1 MRTRCTVHCP
11 QGFHAGGSPRAVRA
25 ATVCGSVIVP
35 LLVYRALFQA
45 HLWLLAERPKLQHW
59 GAVCPCATACRSAAR
74 ARLPVPSAGGLRYD
88 VRPCV
93 VPPTSANF
101 VQASTKARTTT
112 QANKQTLE
120 AAARTPHCCELT

>member
-1 MRTRCTVHCP
+1 MRTRCAVHCP
-11 QGFHAGGSPRAVRA
+11 QGFHAGGFACPVRA

-74 ARLPVPSAGGLRYD
+74 ARLPVPSGRRLALRRAPMRCAAN
-88 VRPCV
+88 VRQLRSSEHI
-93 VPPTSANF
+93 SANDH
-101 VQASTKARTTT
+101 T
-112 QANKQTLE
+112 NKQTLE

>member
-11 QGFHAGGSPRAVRA
+11 QGFHAGGSACAVRA
-25 ATVCGSVIVP
+25 AAVCGSVIVP

-59 GAVCPCATACRSAAR
+59 GAVCPYAA
-74 ARLPVPSAGGLRYD
+74 AADGAQPLPVRDCPCTVAGGWRHD

-101 VQASTKARTTT
+101 VQAST
-112 QANKQTLE
+112 
-120 AAARTPHCCELT
+120 